1 MELENKE
8 DGNMG
13 SIYKVQTV
21 DIYEFTFK
29 YKKLIIIILTQYIL
43 HLKFDKTTF

>member
-1 MELENKE
+1 MELKNKE

-29 YKKLIIIILTQYIL
+29 FNKIIIITLIQYIL